1 MAFHT
6 LQASPETVRIG
17 VFDAR
22 FPPVMQIRSGDTV
35 QVQCVSGREE
45 VMPPPG
51 APFEIPPALS
61 AILAA
66 NPGMRAGHIVTGP
79 IAVDGAEPGDMLEI
93 RIDRIEPGA
102 DWGYNVI
109 RPLAGTLPE
118 DFHETTLMHI
128 PVDKSRLVCSLP
140 WGTELPM
147 APFFGV
153 MGVAPPPAF
162 GTIASKEPRIHGGNL
177 DNKELTAGSTLYL
190 PVWVPGANFSV
201 GDGHGVQGDGEVC
214 VTALEMCL
222 TGTFTFTLH
231 KGGGPSRPLLA
242 KPRAETA
249 THFIS
254 MGLHED
260 LDQAM
265 KQALREMIAFI
276 CSRSNLSRE
285 QAYSFCSLAV
295 DFHVTQT
302 VNGEKGVHGLLK
314 KGLLF

>member
-1 MAFHT
+1 MTTHT
-6 LQASPETVRIG
+6 LRAAPDTVRIG
-17 VFDAR
+17 VFDAE
-22 FPPVMQIRSGDTV
+22 FPPIMTIESGDTV
-35 QVQCVSGREE
+35 EVQCVSGRDE
-45 VMPPPG
+45 VLPPPG
-51 APFEIPPALS
+51 SPLIVPPELK

-66 NPGMRAGHIVTGP
+66 NPGSRAGHIVTGP
-79 IAVDGAEPGDMLEI
+79 IAVAGAMPGDMLEV
-93 RIDRIEPGA
+93 RIEKIVAGA
-102 DWGYNVI
+102 NWGYNLI

-118 DFHETTLMHI
+118 DFHDTTLMHI
-128 PVDKSRLVCSLP
+128 PVDQERLVCTLP
-140 WGTELPM
+140 WGTELKM

-162 GTIASKEPRIHGGNL
+162 GRIASKEPRVHGGNL
-177 DNKELTAGSTLYL
+177 DNKELTAGSSLFL

-222 TGTFTFTLH
+222 TGTFTFILH
-231 KGGGPSRPLLA
+231 RGDGPNRPLLRM
-242 KPRAETA
+242 PRAESA
-249 THFIS
+249 NHFIS
-254 MGLHED
+254 MGLNED

-276 CSRSNLSRE
+276 CSRTNLSRE

>member
-1 MAFHT
+1 MTLHT
-6 LQASPETVRIG
+6 LRAAPDTVRIG
-17 VFDAR
+17 VFDAE
-22 FPPVMQIRSGDTV
+22 FPPIITIESGDTV
-35 QVQCVSGREE
+35 EVQCVSGRDEI
-45 VMPPPG
+45 MPPPG
-51 APFEIPPALS
+51 SPLKSPPELL

-66 NPGMRAGHIVTGP
+66 NPGTRAGHIVTGP
-79 IAVDGAEPGDMLEI
+79 IAIAGAKPGDMLEI
-93 RIDRIEPGA
+93 RIEKIVPGA
-102 DWGYNVI
+102 NWGYNVI

-118 DFHETTLMHI
+118 DFHETTMMHI
-128 PVDKSRLVCSLP
+128 PVDEERLICTLP
-140 WGTELPM
+140 WGTELAM

-162 GTIASKEPRIHGGNL
+162 GRIASKEPRVHGGNL
-177 DNKELTAGSTLYL
+177 DNKELTAGSTLFL
-190 PVWVPGANFSV
+190 PVWVEGANFSV

-222 TGTFTFTLH
+222 TGTFTFVLH
-231 KGGGPSRPLLA
+231 KANGVPF
-242 KPRAETA
+242 KMPRAETP

-254 MGLHED
+254 MGMNED

-285 QAYSFCSLAV
+285 QAYAFCSLAV

-302 VNGEKGVHGLLK
+302 VNGEKGVHGMLK

>member
-1 MAFHT
+1 MTTHT
-6 LQASPETVRIG
+6 LRAAPDTVRIG
-17 VFDAR
+17 VFDAE
-22 FPPVMQIRSGDTV
+22 FPPIMSIESGDTV
-35 QVQCVSGREE
+35 EVQCVSGRDE

-51 APFEIPPALS
+51 SPMIAPPELT

-66 NPGMRAGHIVTGP
+66 NPGTRAGHIVTGP
-79 IAVDGAEPGDMLEI
+79 IAVAGAMPGDMLEI
-93 RIDRIEPGA
+93 RIEKIVAGA
-102 DWGYNVI
+102 NWGYNVI

-118 DFHETTLMHI
+118 DFHETTMMHI
-128 PVDKSRLVCSLP
+128 PVDQEKLVCTLP
-140 WGTELPM
+140 WGTELKM

-162 GTIASKEPRIHGGNL
+162 GRIMSKEPRLHGGNL
-177 DNKELTAGSTLYL
+177 DNKEMTAGSTLFL

-222 TGTFTFTLH
+222 TGTFTFILH
-231 KGGGPSRPLLA
+231 KGDGPNRPLLRM
-242 KPRAETA
+242 PRAETP

-254 MGLHED
+254 MGLNED

-276 CSRSNLSRE
+276 CTRSNLSRE
-285 QAYSFCSLAV
+285 QAYAFCSLAV